1 MKQFLTLLPMLL
13 MAATIHSQQPSNG
26 VEVLERI
33 QFGANGE
40 LIGSADDISS
50 VRKLAPSW
58 LIPPSTIFKALSQ
71 DQQVVAVQAAVE
83 SLKGAA
89 YLDMVATV
97 LQGVA
102 DGSILPRVGSI
113 ALASAGSDK
122 EGVLAV
128 NHDDPRLANVLPK
141 VLPRYADNPQQT
153 TFIQKLISGKAKQ
166 EHIDWCSA
174 QGLTPAQVVALVPSD
189 AVTDPSHSPKVQP
202 PAPKK
207 TPSTTPTT
215 TTPSEEPT
223 SSTPRTIIVVLIVA
237 ALGLLWLVLKRR
249 S

>member
-1 MKQFLTLLPMLL
+1 VSLLSDEKLAGVLVRAGVKFLTNNDYL
-13 MAATIHSQQPSNG
+13 T
-26 VEVLERI
+26 
-33 QFGANGE
+33 FGAA
-40 LIGSADDISS
+40 IF
-50 VRKLAPSW
+50 RK
-58 LIPPSTIFKALSQ
+58 
-71 DQQVVAVQAAVE
+71 
-83 SLKGAA
+83 
-89 YLDMVATV
+89 
-97 LQGVA
+97 VA
-102 DGSILPRVGSI
+102 DGEINPALGLPILY
-113 ALASAGSDK
+113 AGDK

-141 VLPRYADNPQQT
+141 VLHRYADNPQQT

-215 TTPSEEPT
+215 TTPIEKPT
-223 SSTPRTIIVVLIVA
+223 SSTPWSIFVVLIVA
-237 ALGLLWLVLKRR
+237 AMGLLWLLLKRR

>member
-1 MKQFLTLLPMLL
+1 MKQFLTLLPMML

-50 VRKLAPSW
+50 VRKLAQSW
-58 LIPPSTIFKALSQ
+58 LIPPSTVFRALSQ
-71 DQQVVAVQAAVE
+71 DQQVIVVQAAVE

-102 DGSILPRVGSI
+102 DGNILPRVGSI

-128 NHDDPRLANVLPK
+128 NYTDPRIANVLQK

-153 TFIQKLISGKAKQ
+153 NFIQKLISGKAKQ

-189 AVTDPSHSPKVQP
+189 AVTDPSQSPKVQP

-207 TPSTTPTT
+207 APEAKPS
-215 TTPSEEPT
+215 TPSEEST
-223 SSTPRTIIVVLIVA
+223 SSTPWSVVAVLIVA
-237 ALGLLWLVLKRR
+237 AMGLLWLLLKGRK
-249 S
+249 